1 MIKNMDLPLN
11 KVFADM
17 NSLTMLRTVAVC
29 RVDGGGRGVRGD
41 VVRVVIVVTHVTEV
55 VVMQG
60 VCTVA
65 MVTDCRCHASSWTFF
80 FQ

>member
-1 MIKNMDLPLN
+1 M
-11 KVFADM
+11 
-17 NSLTMLRTVAVC
+17 C
-29 RVDGGGRGVRGD
+29 RVDGSGRGVRGD
-41 VVRVVIVVTHVTEV
+41 VARVVIVVTHVTEV

-65 MVTDCRCHASSWTFF
+65 MVTDCRCHASSSSWTFF